1 MRIEREILMKKILI
15 GISQIVVFWITYEIV
30 AAIASLLL
38 GLIFGFLFNLNFF
51 QTRFFMNISETISYT
66 FTPIIIASIL
76 SFIMRKLYRK
86 TKLFIVPCIINF
98 MILAW
103 MLIDNLISVIS
114 QYGLISWSFANQIW
128 YDVIFCFCLFVG
140 LAELL
145 IINPN
150 NVDSDKLS

>member
-1 MRIEREILMKKILI
+1 MKKILI
-15 GISQIVVFWITYEIV
+15 GISQIVVFWLTYEIV

-128 YDVIFCFCLFVG
+128 YDVIFCYALFTG
-140 LAELL
+140 LIELL
-145 IINPN
+145 PIDQNKIN
-150 NVDSDKLS
+150 SAKIS

>member
-1 MRIEREILMKKILI
+1 MNRILI
-15 GISQIVVFWITYEIV
+15 GISQIVVFWLTYEIV

-86 TKLFIVPCIINF
+86 TKLFILPCIINF

-128 YDVIFCFCLFVG
+128 YDVIFCFSLIVDI
-140 LAELL
+140 AELL